1 MVKSESQ
8 LSFCLQLGTRR
19 RVPKCPWVRPKTPS
33 TATSFRRVSV
43 EVVKQCQHSPAGRV
57 VVTLDFRELLYHLFP
72 KYGCRHL
79 GVQCRGDK
87 QLAEERTFSIF
98 GSGMRGSG
106 WGSFLIE
113 NSAIRPRFE
122 LGENGLCSMS

>member
-1 MVKSESQ
+1 MVKECS
-8 LSFCLQLGTRR
+8 
-19 RVPKCPWVRPKTPS
+19 
-33 TATSFRRVSV
+33 
-43 EVVKQCQHSPAGRV
+43 HSPTGRV

-72 KYGCRHL
+72 EYGFLHL

-87 QLAEERTFSIF
+87 QLAEELTFSIF

-113 NSAIRPRFE
+113 NSAIPPRFK
-122 LGENGLCSMS
+122 

>member
-1 MVKSESQ
+1 M
-8 LSFCLQLGTRR
+8 
-19 RVPKCPWVRPKTPS
+19 
-33 TATSFRRVSV
+33 
-43 EVVKQCQHSPAGRV
+43 
-57 VVTLDFRELLYHLFP
+57 VTLDFRELLYHLFP